1 MKNEELA
8 MNKILVVDDEPVALA
23 DLRLAA
29 EGPNRTVL
37 TAKNPA
43 EAERLIGAD
52 RFDLI
57 VTDLVMDDDEEA
69 GFSILRAARKRHGAC
84 PVIIITAQPSASRTR
99 KALDLGAFDFVDRNA
114 RNIDVN
120 RLLQHKIQ
128 LALSHRQDSKISD
141 ASGQQG
147 I

>member
-8 MNKILVVDDEPVALA
+8 TNKILVVDDEPVALD

-29 EGPNRTVL
+29 EGSDRTVL

-69 GFSILRAARKRHGAC
+69 GFSILRAARKRDGGC

-128 LALSHRQDSKISD
+128 LALSHR
-141 ASGQQG
+141 
-147 I
+147 